1 MQPPRRYDLLIRAFE
16 LTKDKD
22 KKLAHA
28 TALAKIT
35 DDGWRLVQVACPFP
49 GVLQYYFERPRVEK
63 RDEWDF
69 G

>member
-1 MQPPRRYDLLIRAFE
+1 MATPPRYDLLIRAFE

-28 TALAKIT
+28 VALQKIN
-35 DDGWRLVQVACPFP
+35 DDGWRLVTVVCPFP
-49 GVLQYYFERPRVEK
+49 GVLQYYFERPRAAK
-63 RDEWDF
+63 REWDF